1 MKQAN
6 IDYKV
11 EGGKLLRIELMHK
24 NDHILTIKLC
34 GDFFIHPE
42 YAIEDIEKGLMGVP
56 FDHVSQRLK
65 DIIQTKNIQ
74 LIGFSPDDLQKAVKQ
89 SS

>member
-1 MKQAN
+1 MEQTK

-24 NDHILTIKLC
+24 NNHLLTIKLC

-42 YAIEDIEKGLMGVP
+42 YSIEDIEKGLMGTP
-56 FDHVSQRLK
+56 FNQISQKLS

-74 LIGFSPDDLQKAVKQ
+74 LIGFSPEDLQKAIET
-89 SS
+89 SM